1 MNPKYRALLACL
13 AMSGLFFLLGVVFI
27 PLAGVQYDEALFI
40 MTYLAPE
47 GIEYNAVVGGTKI
60 PMMLMTYLGTLKA
73 AILKPVFDVMGY
85 NHRSLRLPPLAF
97 ASLSVALFFLVLRR
111 LTSLPIAFYATLLLA
126 TDAAYLLTSVYDWGP
141 VALQHLFLGVVLY
154 SGVRYAESRSALWLI
169 PAGLA
174 AGLALWDK
182 AISIWIFA
190 GGGVALLAVF
200 PREMWSLL
208 KRPAH
213 IAALSLP
220 LLAGAYP
227 LIHYNIEKPLATITK
242 NTGAADQ
249 AMISKIAS
257 FDGALDG
264 RGLFGYVVRDVPDP
278 EGKTGAFR
286 LDERATLWL
295 SAKLGAPR
303 RSLQHL
309 LLIGAVLLLPLM
321 FWSPWRRAAVFT
333 ALALMLSWAAMLLT
347 KGAGGSLHHT
357 ILLSPLP
364 HLLAG
369 LVLAEV
375 VRRFP
380 SRGMK
385 IGFAVFAAAVLTNL
399 FVVNQ
404 YRAQLLAYGPT
415 MIWTSASRPLVEF
428 LGTQHG
434 RIVFPADWG
443 IQQQIDFYGGGV
455 LGMTRNCE
463 DTPVRLSEEEPR
475 KFMLWA
481 LSVPEHIYV
490 THTEA
495 NEAFKG
501 SRKSLIDFAASQG
514 LSDHII
520 TVIRDRHQAPM
531 FEVHEFRK

>member
-1 MNPKYRALLACL
+1 MNRKYWALLACL
-13 AMSGLFFLLGVVFI
+13 ALSGLFFLLGVVFI

-40 MTYLAPE
+40 MAYMSPE
-47 GIEYNAVVGGTKI
+47 GVEYNALVGDKKI
-60 PMMLMTYLGTLKA
+60 PLMLMSYLGTLKA
-73 AILKPVFDVMGY
+73 AILKPVFDALGY
-85 NHRSLRLPPLAF
+85 NHRSLRFPPLAF
-97 ASLSVALFFLVLRR
+97 ASISVGLFFLVLRR
-111 LTSLPIAFYATLLLA
+111 LTSMPIACVAGLMLA

-141 VALQHLFLGVVLY
+141 VALQHMFLAVVLY
-154 SGVRYAESRSALWLI
+154 SGVRYAESKAVLWLI

-190 GGGVALLAVF
+190 GGGAALLAVY
-200 PREMWSLL
+200 PREMWSLM

-213 IAALSLP
+213 VAALALP
-220 LLAGAYP
+220 MLIGAYP
-227 LIHYNIEKPLATITK
+227 LIHYNVQKPMATITA
-242 NTGAADQ
+242 NTRNDDQ

-264 RGLFGYVVRDVPDP
+264 RGLFGYVVRDTPDP
-278 EGKTGAFR
+278 AGKTGEFR

-303 RSLQHL
+303 RSVQHL
-309 LLIGAVLLLPLM
+309 LLVAAIMMLPLM
-321 FWSPWRRAAVFT
+321 FWSPWRRPALFT
-333 ALALMLSWAAMLLT
+333 ALALLLSWTAMLMT

-369 LVLAEV
+369 LVLAEI

-380 SRGMK
+380 ARGRK
-385 IGFAVFAAAVLTNL
+385 IGFAVFAAAILTNL
-399 FVVNQ
+399 LVLNQ
-404 YRAQLLAYGPT
+404 YRAQFLAYGPG
-415 MIWTSASRPLVEF
+415 MVWTNASRPLVEF

-434 RIVFPADWG
+434 RIIFPADWG
-443 IQQQIDFYGGGV
+443 IQHQIDFYGGGI
-455 LGMTRNCE
+455 LRLTRNSE
-463 DTPVRLSEEEPR
+463 DTPIRLNEEEAR
-475 KFMLWA
+475 KMMLWA
-481 LSVPEHIYV
+481 LSVPQHIYI
-490 THTEA
+490 THTEP

-501 SRKSLIDFAASQG
+501 ARKNLIDFAASQG
-514 LSDHII
+514 FSHH
-520 TVIRDRHQAPM
+520 VIAVIPDRHQVPM

>member
-1 MNPKYRALLACL
+1 MNRKYWALLACL
-13 AMSGLFFLLGVVFI
+13 ALSGLFFLMGVVFI

-40 MTYLAPE
+40 MAYVSPE
-47 GIEYNAVVGGTKI
+47 GIEYNAVAGNTKI
-60 PMMLMTYLGTLKA
+60 PLMLMTYLGTLKA
-73 AILKPVFDVMGY
+73 AILNPVFDVMGY
-85 NHRSLRLPPLAF
+85 NHRSLRFPPLAF
-97 ASLSVALFFLVLRR
+97 ATLSVALFFFVLKR
-111 LTSLPIAFYATLLLA
+111 LTSTRIAIAVTMLLA

-141 VALQHLFLGVVLY
+141 VALQHLFLAVVVY

-174 AGLALWDK
+174 TGLALWDK

-190 GGGVALLAVF
+190 GGGLALLIVF
-200 PREMWSLL
+200 PREMWTLA
-208 KRPAH
+208 KRPKH
-213 IAALSLP
+213 LAALVFP
-220 LLAGAYP
+220 LLIGAYP
-227 LIHYNIEKPLATITK
+227 LIHYNIQEPMATITA
-242 NTGAADQ
+242 NTHNTDM
-249 AMISKIAS
+249 AMVSKIAS

-286 LDERATLWL
+286 LDQRATLWL
-295 SAKLGAPR
+295 SAKLGAPK

-309 LLIGAVLLLPLM
+309 LLVGAFLILPLM
-321 FWSPWRRAAVFT
+321 FWSPWRRPALFT
-333 ALALMLSWAAMLLT
+333 ALALLFSWTAMLLT

-369 LVLAEV
+369 LVLAEI

-385 IGFAVFAAAVLTNL
+385 IGFALFAAAVLTNL
-399 FVVNQ
+399 FVLNQ
-404 YRAQLLAYGPT
+404 YRAQFLAFGPT
-415 MIWTSASRPLVEF
+415 MVWTDASRPLVEF

-434 RIVFPADWG
+434 RIIFPADWG
-443 IQQQIDFYGGGV
+443 IQQQIDFYGGGI
-455 LGMTRNCE
+455 LGMTRNSE
-463 DTPVRLSEEEPR
+463 DTPIRLHEEEPR

-481 LSVPEHIYV
+481 LSVPNHIYV
-490 THTEA
+490 THTEP

-501 SRKSLIDFAASQG
+501 TRKSLIDFAAAQG
-514 LSDHII
+514 FSHH
-520 TVIRDRHQAPM
+520 VIAVIPDRHQVPM
-531 FEVHEFRK
+531 FEIHEFRK